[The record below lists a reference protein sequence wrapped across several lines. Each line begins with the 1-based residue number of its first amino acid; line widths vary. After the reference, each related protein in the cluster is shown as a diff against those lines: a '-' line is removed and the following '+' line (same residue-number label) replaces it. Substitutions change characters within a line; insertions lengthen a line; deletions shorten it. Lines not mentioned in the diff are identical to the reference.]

1 MTQGG
6 LVAPL
11 LTASLNNFGSKIA
24 TAVDAKH
31 YVKALETNRNHYL

>member
-24 TAVDAKH
+24 SAVDANH
-31 YVKALETNRNHYL
+31 YKKAMETNRNRYL